1 MNTSMNTP
9 MNTPMNRK
17 TMDTLEPQI
26 ISFYNELPQYAEI
39 INSLNQEY
47 EILEAKYQQIYRE
60 HTHIIQAS
68 ASRGFNHEIQAVKH
82 RMDLIL
88 CGAVIVFL
96 MLLQY
101 FTILT
106 MS

>member
-1 MNTSMNTP
+1 MNTP
-9 MNTPMNRK
+9 MNTPMNTK
-17 TMDTLEPQI
+17 TMHTLEPQI

-39 INSLNQEY
+39 INNLNQEY
-47 EILEAKYQQIYRE
+47 QILEDKYQQIYRE

-68 ASRGFNHEIQAVKH
+68 SIRDLGPEIQSVKH
-82 RMDLIL
+82 RMDLIF
-88 CGAVIVFL
+88 CGAIIIFL

-106 MS
+106 LS

>member
-1 MNTSMNTP
+1 
-9 MNTPMNRK
+9 MNRITK
-17 TMDTLEPQI
+17 SMETLEPQI

-47 EILEAKYQQIYRE
+47 EILEDKYQQIYRE
-60 HTHIIQAS
+60 HAHIIQAS
-68 ASRGFNHEIQAVKH
+68 SIRDLNPEIKSVKH
-82 RMDLIL
+82 RMDLIF
-88 CGAVIVFL
+88 CGAVIIFL
-96 MLLQY
+96 MILQY